1 MSDFGKNRVLAL
13 YKILTAYT
21 DELHQIS
28 MQDILVHMEA
38 EGYSCSEDSILR
50 YIKQLR
56 NELGVDVISGR
67 GRNARYFIGNRLLEK
82 EEMKLIID
90 SVNASNF
97 IEKSIA
103 TKMIDKLKS
112 TMSLYDA
119 EELDRS
125 VLGINT
131 AKAENKKI
139 LYNVNL
145 IQEALS
151 KGVQISFDYM
161 VWDRNKKLV
170 KKSDRR
176 YNMNPW
182 ALIWANDRYYLYGY
196 DIKEKGGILSERNYR
211 VDKLDNIKLSDIPR
225 TGKSQFR
232 IFNAMYNNLTG
243 KLFYHDPSW
252 RHKDKLTGKVNFIR
266 FLEIVVDPGMYL
278 NLEHKTFKRY
288 DRESNGL
295 YVIDSKTGEF
305 RKKLKTDTNVITYK
319 EGSLP
324 HNHFRVDN
332 FDISDITHFRKS
344 KMGVMEQFLRD
355 VNDNLSKYMSIEIV
369 EREDAQEFDISNLEK
384 KGISELEYGEM
395 LQKKGVVIVDEN
407 NSEVSKDIVA
417 KLQEELEKYYHVKA
431 AVGNLSEEAYNI
443 RIIHDGEYYAENE
456 MHDPHSDNL
465 KGYIVQ
471 HITEEAE
478 HFTNTK
484 GSSPDIKKIVQE
496 LIIKGDVRECMIS
509 IFDWERL
516 DSEKDW
522 TFVFRKKIKTKY
534 GENAAHINH
543 VNKKALNYFQYYRL
557 KIDCNGEMEFDTFCD
572 SNQDEAEEWNKICY
586 AYDFVED
593 KHRGAQNQV
602 EGLMYSDID
611 NIHAILLTREKTLP
625 NISALMNTLMETDA
639 KERVSK
645 ELLLEA
651 IDDFEKDNID
661 SRECI
666 SEWKSKV
673 AAETEMITKK
683 ALKKILNMRTGIA
696 SKFNRFL
703 HEKYG
708 VWIDG
713 ELRKGEFEA
722 TYQIGN
728 LLNIKY
734 EYNEKDYLDG
744 RTFVYYVGAKSKR
757 LAYPNACCM
766 RKVISLGE
774 ELEYEEA
781 LPLMAVE
788 FVRNSQYTVLPFPFK
803 YLREYIEQC

>member
-21 DELHQIS
+21 DEQHQIS
-28 MQDILVHMEA
+28 MQDILVHMDA
-38 EGYSCSEDSILR
+38 EGYYCSEDSILR

-125 VLGINT
+125 VLGINI

-145 IQEALS
+145 IQKALS

-196 DIKEKGGILSERNYR
+196 DVKEKDGVLSERNYR
-211 VDKLDNIKLSDIPR
+211 VDKLDNIKLSNIPR
-225 TGKSQFR
+225 AGKSQFR
-232 IFNAMYNNLTG
+232 IFNANTYVSRRMGMFSG
-243 KLFYHDPSW
+243 K
-252 RHKDKLTGKVNFIR
+252 
-266 FLEIVVDPGMYL
+266 EQ
-278 NLEHKTFKRY
+278 
-288 DRESNGL
+288 
-295 YVIDSKTGEF
+295 
-305 RKKLKTDTNVITYK
+305 VITKRRILCYI
-319 EGSLP
+319 GSLP

-332 FDISDITHFRKS
+332 FDISDIAHFRKS

-355 VNDNLSKYMSIEIV
+355 VNDNLSKYMSIDIV

-384 KGISELEYGEM
+384 RGISEFEYGEM

-496 LIIKGDVRECMIS
+496 LIIKGDVRERMIS

-516 DSEKDW
+516 DSGKDW
-522 TFVFRKKIKTKY
+522 TFVLRKKIKTKY

-557 KIDCNGEMEFDTFCD
+557 EIDCNGEMKFDTFCD

-593 KHRGAQNQV
+593 KHRGSQNPV

-683 ALKKILNMRTGIA
+683 AMKKILNMRTGIA